1 MFRVVGLASR
11 LICQAGWKCALPP
24 EVCCFKSN
32 RLPHFLCYKAESLLC
47 SVILAFQ
54 DAEKGCFECTK
65 CTPKLL
71 LNAAIEIEGF
81 RVKS

>member
-1 MFRVVGLASR
+1 MF
-11 LICQAGWKCALPP
+11 
-24 EVCCFKSN
+24 EVIS
-32 RLPHFLCYKAESLLC
+32 
-47 SVILAFQ
+47 AFQ
-54 DAEKGCFECTK
+54 DAEKGCFERSK

>member
-1 MFRVVGLASR
+1 MF
-11 LICQAGWKCALPP
+11 
-24 EVCCFKSN
+24 EVIPS
-32 RLPHFLCYKAESLLC
+32 
-47 SVILAFQ
+47 FQ
-54 DAEKGCFECTK
+54 NAEKGCFECAK